1 MAFGAD
7 RQSILALIGREFLV
21 IVGIG
26 LVVGLVGALLLTR
39 VMSGLLFGVSATD
52 ITTFGVIPVVLGIV
66 AVAAT
71 YVPARR
77 ATMVE
82 PIVAV
87 RAE

>member
-1 MAFGAD
+1 
-7 RQSILALIGREFLV
+7 
-21 IVGIG
+21 
-26 LVVGLVGALLLTR
+26 